1 MSYSAARQHHE
12 KTSLKDVLTTILEDF
27 GISKQGTQQLI
38 SLLDTHTE
46 AVIDKNDQ
54 YLFKFD
60 NNEIKFDFGSNINE
74 AIKSSC
80 IMIYLNESFDMK
92 KIELHFFTENSKEI
106 VIANYNSDYEFI
118 DLKYDNPEMRK
129 IKERIKIECEQQ
141 ELQKL
146 ERQKQMEEAILF
158 TRIEK
163 NKKVI
168 NAIQSKLKFLNDE
181 KDFEFICNNFL
192 LKGVKYDDWSINA
205 NKKFQIFESAE
216 KFLINTNIF
225 NTGIFPNNSSF
236 FIQKCKIS
244 FDSDIKIKG
253 FNFTIKQVKIG
264 NYWIYSFDLD
274 SDFNLNKVCRIDM
287 ATGQQMKTHEDY
299 CTGITFEELVYIL
312 KFKLSDNDGIY
323 EIIPEIIMP
332 SAYDFNSEDFKKRL
346 LIAEML
352 LV

>member
-1 MSYSAARQHHE
+1 MSCIAAKQSHE
-12 KTSLKDVLTTILEDF
+12 ETSLKDVLTIVLENF
-27 GISKQGTQQLI
+27 GVSEQGTEQLI
-38 SLLDTHTE
+38 CLLDTHSE
-46 AVIDKNDQ
+46 SIIDENDK
-54 YLFKFD
+54 YLFKFE
-60 NNEIKFDFGSNINE
+60 NNEIKFDFGSHINE
-74 AIKSSC
+74 AIKSSY

-106 VIANYNSDYEFI
+106 VIANYNSNYEFI

-129 IKERIKIECEQQ
+129 IKERIKIAHEQH

-146 ERQKQMEEAILF
+146 ERQKKMEEDILF

-163 NKKVI
+163 NKKIIDAV
-168 NAIQSKLKFLNDE
+168 QSKLNFLNDE

-216 KFLINTNIF
+216 KLSINTNIF
-225 NTGIFPNNSSF
+225 NTGIFPNNSSC

-244 FDSDIKIKG
+244 FDSDINIS
-253 FNFTIKQVKIG
+253 NFEFIIKQVKLGDFFMYVFEI
-264 NYWIYSFDLD
+264 DP
-274 SDFNLNKVCRIDM
+274 DFNLKSFRRMDMINKKVQSNEYNCN
-287 ATGQQMKTHEDY
+287 GF
-299 CTGITFEELVYIL
+299 TFEELVFIL

-323 EIIPEIIMP
+323 EIIPEVVIP